1 MQETMIAFEISRN
14 GQVLAV
20 AGAKDLVGLY
30 TTLMAYGDLSD
41 SDGVTRFFVSA
52 IGHGTDPIKN
62 TFVNHTWDMTPIAG
76 EFLVG
81 DTLSIRIIRTDSPNL
96 PTTSLAIEDND
107 SEDEDEESGPQD

>member
-1 MQETMIAFEISRN
+1 MIAFEISRN
-14 GQVLAV
+14 GHVLAV
-20 AGAKDLVGLY
+20 AGDRNLVGLY

-52 IGHGTDPIKN
+52 IGHESDPIKH
-62 TFVNHTWDMTPIAG
+62 TIVNHTWDMTPIAG

-81 DTLSIRIIRTDSPNL
+81 DTLSIRIIRTDSPSL

-107 SEDEDEESGPQD
+107 SEDEDAELGPKD